1 MGSESQASVPSARR
15 RSVMLFRR
23 ARTVLVA
30 VGVFWLWMLF
40 FSASAVASLFDR
52 PFYAMMALY
61 ALGALTLISL
71 LVAPVA
77 LSYLLMNR
85 PPKPASSAARPSG
98 PARLALLVEQ
108 LRSGV
113 AARSIR
119 PQRPA
124 GPARPAGPVQ
134 PGAPARS
141 GAPARPETG
150 PRTHEPHRSVRSDLA
165 PVIKMIPRRVK
176 DSGSALGSRAAA
188 KWRDLAS

>member
-15 RSVMLFRR
+15 RSIMLFRR

-108 LRSGV
+108 LRSGA

-124 GPARPAGPVQ
+124 GPVQ
-134 PGAPARS
+134 P